1 MAVQDPV
8 QQAPRR
14 DEDEDEVPESLAL
27 LYLSQQ
33 ATRPKVRRWL
43 AEGGSAQAA
52 YARHGE
58 TPDWPVDAIEAAG
71 IRIAT
76 PHDDAYPEPL
86 RHIPDPPL
94 ALYYQGDLT
103 AAQGPGIAL
112 VGARRGTRLGLRIA
126 QAMGR
131 ELARQGARIISG
143 LARGIDAAAHEG
155 ALASGVGGCA
165 WAVLGSGLNNIY
177 PREHRELARRIV
189 ASGGAVISEYPP
201 DARPYKGNFPERN
214 RLISGLAEAVVVVEA
229 SRRSGSLITARM
241 AAEQGREVF
250 AVPGAVGN
258 AVSAGCHSLIR
269 QGAGLVE
276 SAEDVLM
283 ELGYRVQGRESPV
296 PPPDALI
303 PAFDAVSADASPID
317 EIALAVGLP
326 VEAVT
331 GDLVQ
336 LELLGF
342 VQLTPDGYIR
352 VPR

>member
-1 MAVQDPV
+1 MTSQSTLKTPMRREPV
-8 QQAPRR
+8 S
-14 DEDEDEVPESLAL
+14 ESEAL

-43 AEGGSAQAA
+43 AEAGSAQAA
-52 YARHGE
+52 YVRHGE
-58 TPDWPVDAIEAAG
+58 PPGWPPDALAVTG
-71 IRIAT
+71 IRVAT
-76 PHDDAYPEPL
+76 PVDDAYPEPL

-94 ALYYQGDLT
+94 ALYYLGDLT

-112 VGARRGTRLGLRIA
+112 VGARRGTRLGSRIA

-131 ELARQGARIISG
+131 ELAAQGARVISG
-143 LARGIDAAAHEG
+143 LARGIDGAAHQG
-155 ALASGVGGCA
+155 ALASGEAGCA

-177 PREHRELARRIV
+177 PREHQELARRIV
-189 ASGGAVISEYPP
+189 GSGGAVISEYPP
-201 DARPYKGNFPERN
+201 DAPPYRSHFPERN

-258 AVSAGCHSLIR
+258 AVSAGCHWLIR

-283 ELGYRVQGRESPV
+283 ELGYAARDSDSPT
-296 PPPDALI
+296 PPPEALA
-303 PAFDAVSADASPID
+303 PVFDAVSAAASSID

-326 VEAVT
+326 VEAVI

-336 LELLGF
+336 LELKGF